1 MRKFIAAA
9 DAINRRV
16 GRAAAWLAL
25 AMTAVVFAMIVLSTF
40 FRLGWVW
47 MRETVTYMHG
57 ALFMAAAGY
66 TLLRD
71 EHVRIDVFY
80 AKLSPRGKAWVNI
93 LGFTLLLTPVCVLI
107 LWTSFPY
114 VYESWRVLESSD
126 EASGIPALFL
136 LKTFLLVFPLL
147 MIMQGLALA
156 MRGVLILQ
164 GEVSESESESESKSE
179 SKSETNADANSN
191 SESDSNLEPES
202 KSETESKSKPRRKN

>member
-147 MIMQGLALA
+147 MILQGLALA
-156 MRGVLILQ
+156 MRGVLVLQ
-164 GEVSESESESESKSE
+164 GEVSESESESESKL
-179 SKSETNADANSN
+179 ETNADANSN
-191 SESDSNLEPES
+191 SESDSILEPES
-202 KSETESKSKPRRKN
+202 KSETESESKSERKN

>member
-80 AKLSPRGKAWVNI
+80 AKLSPRGRAWVNI

-147 MIMQGLALA
+147 MILQGLALA
-156 MRGVLILQ
+156 MRGVLVLQ
-164 GEVSESESESESKSE
+164 GEVSESESESESKL
-179 SKSETNADANSN
+179 ETNADANSN

-202 KSETESKSKPRRKN
+202 KSETESESKSERKN

>member
-147 MIMQGLALA
+147 MILQGLALA
-156 MRGVLILQ
+156 MRGVLVLQ
-164 GEVSESESESESKSE
+164 GEVSESESE

-191 SESDSNLEPES
+191 SESDSTLEPES
-202 KSETESKSKPRRKN
+202 KSETESESNSERKN

>member
-147 MIMQGLALA
+147 MILQGLALA

-164 GEVSESESESESKSE
+164 GEVYESESE

-191 SESDSNLEPES
+191 SESDSTLESES
-202 KSETESKSKPRRKN
+202 KSETESESKSERKN

>member
-147 MIMQGLALA
+147 MILQGLALA
-156 MRGVLILQ
+156 MRGVLVLQ
-164 GEVSESESESESKSE
+164 GEVSESESESE
-179 SKSETNADANSN
+179 SETNADANSN
-191 SESDSNLEPES
+191 SESDSNLESES
-202 KSETESKSKPRRKN
+202 KSETESKSKSERKN

>member
-147 MIMQGLALA
+147 MILQGLALA

-164 GEVSESESESESKSE
+164 GEDSESESESE
-179 SKSETNADANSN
+179 SETNADANSN
-191 SESDSNLEPES
+191 SESDSNLESES
-202 KSETESKSKPRRKN
+202 KSETESKSKSERKN